1 MNKKRPHQVT
11 FRLSD
16 EELEILKEKIS
27 SSGKN
32 QQEYLR
38 RAALSQ
44 NITNMDELKELIPE
58 MKRQGNNL
66 NQVAKKLNE
75 RGYVDYDK
83 TLDTTL
89 KGVRETWQSLKQYLV
104 THR

>member
-16 EELEILKEKIS
+16 EELALLKKKIS
-27 SSGKN
+27 SSGKY

-38 RAALSQ
+38 KAALGKD
-44 NITNMDELKELIPE
+44 ITNTDALKEFLPE
-58 MKRQGNNL
+58 MKRQGNNI
-66 NQVAKKLNE
+66 NQIAKRLNE

-83 TLDTTL
+83 TLEATL
-89 KGVRETWQSLKQYLV
+89 RGVMDTWQSLRQWLA